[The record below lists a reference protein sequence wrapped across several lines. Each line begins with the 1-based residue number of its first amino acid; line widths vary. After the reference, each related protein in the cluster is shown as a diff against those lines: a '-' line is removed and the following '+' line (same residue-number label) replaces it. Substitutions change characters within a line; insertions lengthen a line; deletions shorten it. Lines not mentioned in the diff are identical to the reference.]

1 MLESTSEEIKKS
13 TSEEI
18 REFGQEVKDHL
29 KGKGKLVFEQT
40 KDQIMNTCMEQ
51 MQNGLAII
59 FNNNKEKV

>member
-1 MLESTSEEIKKS
+1 MLESASEEIKKS

-51 MQNGLAII
+51 MQNTLTTI
-59 FNNNKEKV
+59 FNSKEKK